1 MNIRTLFTV
10 YAVLLGFSVV
20 ALFAPKAVLSAYAI
34 AEPSSL
40 EILLYR
46 VISAYGVGLA
56 VMAWFA
62 RGAEPSPARDALVL
76 GLTVLNGVSAVV
88 VALGVLAGAANA
100 RLGWAT
106 AILYA
111 VFAVVFFVAG
121 RASMARTRGAATTA

>member
-20 ALFAPKAVLSAYAI
+20 VLFAPKVILIEVYGI
-34 AEPSSL
+34 AEPSGL

-46 VISAYGVGLA
+46 VINAFGVGLA

-76 GLTVLNGVSAVV
+76 GLAVLNGVSAVA
-88 VALGVLAGAANA
+88 VALGVLAGATNA
-100 RLGWAT
+100 GPGWAT
-106 AILYA
+106 AILFA
-111 VFAVVFFVAG
+111 VFAVLFFVASRAG
-121 RASMARTRGAATTA
+121 RRVPAGALP